1 MLRKKELDWFYQ
13 GGASA
18 IYPDGNCLLTVFN
31 YFLLIQLHT
40 FRNLFFDVKIMKFS
54 MGDV

>member
-18 IYPDGNCLLTVFN
+18 IYPDGNCPFTVLKC
-31 YFLLIQLHT
+31 FLLNEL
-40 FRNLFFDVKIMKFS
+40 
-54 MGDV
+54 